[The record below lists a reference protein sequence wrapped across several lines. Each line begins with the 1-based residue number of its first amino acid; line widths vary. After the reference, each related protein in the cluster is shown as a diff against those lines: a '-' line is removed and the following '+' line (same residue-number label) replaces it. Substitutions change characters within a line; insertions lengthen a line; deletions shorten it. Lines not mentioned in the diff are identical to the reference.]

1 MYLAAVV
8 QIRYLDSEK
17 KKELYVVSMNLE
29 KVYGKVFR
37 EELWRIIREC
47 GVEDYL
53 VKGISSLY
61 DGSRTCLMFRS
72 EVF

>member
-47 GVEDYL
+47 GVED
-53 VKGISSLY
+53 
-61 DGSRTCLMFRS
+61 
-72 EVF
+72 